1 MPGILDGK
9 LFDVKKLFDIPADK
23 KKILAKIAKEL
34 IRRNAGLSTES
45 EGTVSKALERL
56 FAENSLQLPDLAKPD
71 DAAIK
76 KDFVSLAENAI
87 KIALFASG
95 QPALM
100 AAGPLGAAGIR
111 WLADKFNRCG
121 GIERGDP
128 AAGPVITQDAHGRH
142 VIRYFVEEDAN
153 GEPLLPKVEGSAE
166 LARSILELAFGSWE
180 MFFKLDIVRTADPA
194 DANLLVTG
202 RVFDNTEVDSSVVA
216 LTDIGP
222 PGGLSGRKP
231 VQLRMVYDLG
241 ETFETRVEFEAAAA
255 HEMGHVLGVR
265 HRDIADPANQLMN
278 GTLHGVTIPRRQ
290 DLDAATRKGWI
301 RK

>member
-1 MPGILDGK
+1 MAGILDGK
-9 LFDVKKLFDIPADK
+9 LFDIKKLFDIPTDK

-34 IRRNAGLSTES
+34 ILKNAGLSTES
-45 EGTVSKALERL
+45 EDTVSKALERL
-56 FAENSLQLPDLAKPD
+56 FTENQLQLPDTKPD
-71 DAAIK
+71 EATIK
-76 KDFVSLAENAI
+76 GDFVSLAENAI

-100 AAGPLGAAGIR
+100 AAAPLGAAGIR
-111 WLADKFNRCG
+111 WIADRFNRCG
-121 GIERGDP
+121 GIDRGDP
-128 AAGPVITQDAHGRH
+128 PAGPVITQDAHGRH
-142 VIRYFVEEDAN
+142 VIRYFVEEDAS
-153 GEPLLPKVEGSAE
+153 GSPLLPAVEGSPKI
-166 LARSILELAFGSWE
+166 ARSILELAFGSWE
-180 MFFKLDIVRTADPA
+180 MYFKLDIVRTDDP
-194 DANLLVTG
+194 DNANLLVTG
-202 RVFDNTEVDSSVVA
+202 RVFDNSEVDSSVVA

-222 PGGLSGRKP
+222 PGGLSGGKP

-241 ETFETRVEFEAAAA
+241 ETFDSRVEFEAAAA

-278 GTLHGVTIPRRQ
+278 GTLHGVTIPHKQ